1 MADVTVTYSK
11 RLNGWTSFFT
21 FYPEWMIG
29 LNNNF
34 YSMKAGQLY
43 RHRDTSTN
51 RNTFYLSYWTAI
63 GTPALAYGNSTIT
76 SVFNDS
82 PLDAKMFKTIGLEA
96 TEPWQ
101 AVITTDLTSGQ
112 IATAWFVAK
121 EGDYYA
127 NIRRNTGNTDLDLM
141 SAQGIG
147 ACSAVS
153 VAVVPNPVTI
163 TFPFS
168 ISGLVNIG
176 DIAYKQGAT
185 LAAAPIAIGPIT
197 AKSDTTITVTVTTS
211 MPVATDVILGIKN
224 AEIESY
230 GSRGYYM
237 EVQLI
242 NSLTTQV
249 ELFSI
254 ATEAFKSYP

>member
-29 LNNNF
+29 LNSNF
-34 YSMKAGQLY
+34 YSMKGGDLY
-43 RHRDTSTN
+43 RHRDNVVN
-51 RNTFYLSYWTAI
+51 RNTFY
-63 GTPALAYGNSTIT
+63 GVYGNSTIT
-76 SVFNDS
+76 NVFNDS
-82 PLDAKMFKTIGLEA
+82 PLEAKMFKTVGLEG
-96 TEPWQ
+96 TEPWT
-101 AVITTDLTSGQ
+101 AAITTDLTTGQ
-112 IATAWFVAK
+112 IDTAWFVAK

-127 NIRRNTGNTDLDLM
+127 NIRRDSGNTDLDLM

-147 ACSAVS
+147 ACIAVS
-153 VAVVPNPVTI
+153 TAVVPNPVTI
-163 TFPFS
+163 TFAFTINPM
-168 ISGLVNIG
+168 VNVG
-176 DIAYKQGAT
+176 DTAYKQGAALT
-185 LAAAPIAIGPIT
+185 DPPIAIGPIT
-197 AKSDTTITVTVTTS
+197 AKTANDITITVTAS
-211 MPVATDVILGIKN
+211 MPVATDVILAIKD

-237 EVQLI
+237 EVQLT

-254 ATEAFKSYP
+254 SSEAFKSYP

>member
-29 LNNNF
+29 LNRNF
-34 YSMKAGQLY
+34 YSMKAGDLY
-43 RHRDTSTN
+43 RHRDTVVN
-51 RNTFYLSYWTAI
+51 RNTFYLDYWTTL
-63 GTPALAYGNSTIT
+63 GTPALAYGDSTIT
-76 SVFNDS
+76 NVFNDA
-82 PLDAKMFKTIGLEA
+82 PLDAKMFKTVGLEG
-96 TEPWQ
+96 TEPW
-101 AVITTDLTSGQ
+101 AAAITTDLTTGQ

-127 NIRRNTGNTDLDLM
+127 NIRRDSGNTDLDLM

-147 ACSAVS
+147 ACLT
-153 VAVVPNPVTI
+153 VVGAAPTTINFAFTINPM
-163 TFPFS
+163 
-168 ISGLVNIG
+168 VNVG
-176 DIAYKQGAT
+176 DTAYKQGAA
-185 LAAAPIAIGPIT
+185 LADPPIAIGPIT
-197 AKSDTTITVTVTTS
+197 AKTATSITITTVAS
-211 MPVATDVILGIKN
+211 LPVATDVILAIKD

-237 EVQLI
+237 EIQLT

-254 ATEAFKSYP
+254 SSEAFKSYP